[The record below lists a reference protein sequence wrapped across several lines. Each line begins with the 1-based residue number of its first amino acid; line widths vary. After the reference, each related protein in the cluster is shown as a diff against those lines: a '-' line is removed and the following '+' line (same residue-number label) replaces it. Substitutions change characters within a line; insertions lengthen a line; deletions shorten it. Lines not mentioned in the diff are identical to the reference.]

1 MLNKTIKYISTCIL
15 LIIFVNS
22 VVAFPVKQKDVT
34 HVSVVVIDAGH
45 GGKDA
50 GAAVGRAMEKDI
62 VLDLALR
69 LGESIQKKYPDIK
82 VIYTRKT
89 DVFIPLHERARI
101 ANKNKADLFISIH
114 INGTDNSYAK
124 GTETFVLGDHRSD
137 DNFEV
142 VKKENSVILLED
154 DYNTT
159 YEGFDPNSAESYIM
173 FANAQSEYFDQSVMF
188 ASEIQSQFRNIGR
201 VDRSVKQ
208 AGFLVLRQAAM
219 PSVLIEAGFIS
230 HPDERNY
237 LVSNNGKAV
246 LSDAIFKAFE
256 SYKRKIENKSSFA
269 VKSESNENQAQVK
282 AQAQEKS
289 EIEVTSE
296 TDSNVGAPVSQ
307 KSVQKK
313 ADIYFTVQI
322 AASTKKL
329 ETVASNFK
337 GLKNVFLIR
346 NGNTYRYYAG
356 KFDSVNDANRHHQNI
371 KSKFPDAFV
380 VAIENNQVISV
391 KKALEKM

>member
-1 MLNKTIKYISTCIL
+1 MLNKTIKYILFCFLPIS
-15 LIIFVNS
+15 FVNS
-22 VVAFPVKQKDVT
+22 VLAIPVRQNDET
-34 HVSVVVIDAGH
+34 HVSVVVIDPGH

-50 GAAVGRAMEKDI
+50 GAAVGKAMEKDI

-114 INGTDNSYAK
+114 INGTDNSYAR
-124 GTETFVLGDHRSD
+124 GTETFVLGQHRSKENLD
-137 DNFEV
+137 V
-142 VKKENSVILLED
+142 AKKENAVILLED
-154 DYNTT
+154 DYETT
-159 YEGFDPNSAESYIM
+159 YEGFDPNSSESYIM
-173 FANAQSEYFDQSVMF
+173 FELVQDEYLDQSVTF
-188 ASEIQSQFRNIGR
+188 ASEIQSQFRHIGR

-237 LVSNNGKAV
+237 LVSTNGKAF
-246 LSDAIFKAFE
+246 LSEAIFKAFE

-269 VKSESNENQAQVK
+269 VKPVNNANKNQEP
-282 AQAQEKS
+282 EKS
-289 EIEVTSE
+289 EIEGTSE
-296 TDSNVGAPVSQ
+296 TDKTDNNTVVVVSE
-307 KSVQKK
+307 KSEQKK
-313 ADIYFTVQI
+313 SDIYFTVQI
-322 AASTKKL
+322 AASAKKL

-337 GLKNVFLIR
+337 GLKNVFSIR

-356 KFDSVNDANRHHQNI
+356 KFGSVSDANKYHKSI
-371 KSKFPDAFV
+371 KAKYPDAFV

>member
-1 MLNKTIKYISTCIL
+1 MLNKIIKYF
-15 LIIFVNS
+15 LICFLPVSFVNS
-22 VVAFPVKQKDVT
+22 VLSIPVKQNDET
-34 HVSVVVIDAGH
+34 HVSVVVIDPGH

-50 GAAVGRAMEKDI
+50 GAAVGKAMEKDI

-69 LGESIQKKYPDIK
+69 LGESIQKKYPEIK

-101 ANKNKADLFISIH
+101 ANKSKADLFISIH
-114 INGTDNSYAK
+114 INGTDNSYAR
-124 GTETFVLGDHRSD
+124 GTETFVLGQHRSKENLD
-137 DNFEV
+137 V
-142 VKKENSVILLED
+142 AKKENAVILLED
-154 DYNTT
+154 DYETT
-159 YEGFDPNSAESYIM
+159 YEGFDPNSPESYIM
-173 FANAQSEYFDQSVMF
+173 FELVQDEYLDQSVMF
-188 ASEIQSQFRNIGR
+188 ASEIQSQFRSIGR

-237 LVSNNGKAV
+237 LVSSNGKTI
-246 LSDAIFKAFE
+246 LSEAIFKAFE

-269 VKSESNENQAQVK
+269 IKSESTKNQAQK
-282 AQAQEKS
+282 MTQAQEKS

-296 TDSNVGAPVSQ
+296 TDSNVVAPVSQ
-307 KSVQKK
+307 KSVQKN

-322 AASTKKL
+322 AASNKKL
-329 ETVASNFK
+329 ETVSSNFK
-337 GLKNVFLIR
+337 GLKNVFSIR
-346 NGNTYRYYAG
+346 SGNTYRYYAG
-356 KFDSVNDANRHHQNI
+356 KFGTVTEANKHQKSI
-371 KSKFPDAFV
+371 KAKYPDAFV

>member
-1 MLNKTIKYISTCIL
+1 MINKTIKYILICFL
-15 LIIFVNS
+15 NIIFLYS
-22 VVAFPVKQKDVT
+22 VTAASIKQEDIT
-34 HVSVVVIDAGH
+34 HVSVVVIDPGH
-45 GGKDA
+45 GGKDT
-50 GAAVGRAMEKDI
+50 GAAVGKAMEKDI

-89 DVFIPLHERARI
+89 DVFIPLHERAKI

-114 INGTDNSYAK
+114 INGTDNSYAR

-154 DYNTT
+154 DYSTT
-159 YEGFDPNSAESYIM
+159 YEGFDPNSSESYIM

-188 ASEIQSQFRNIGR
+188 ASEIQSQFRHIGR

-237 LVSNNGKAV
+237 LVSTNGKTF
-246 LSDAIFKAFE
+246 LSEAIFKAFE

-269 VKSESNENQAQVK
+269 VKSESNENQAQEK
-282 AQAQEKS
+282 AQAPKKS
-289 EIEVTSE
+289 EIESQRK
-296 TDSNVGAPVSQ
+296 TDSNVVEVVSE
-307 KSVQKK
+307 KSEQKK
-313 ADIYFTVQI
+313 PDIYFTVQI

-337 GLKNVFLIR
+337 GLKNVFSIR

-356 KFDSVNDANRHHQNI
+356 KFGSVNDANTHHKSI
-371 KSKFPDAFV
+371 KAKYPDAFV

>member
-1 MLNKTIKYISTCIL
+1 MLNKTIKYI
-15 LIIFVNS
+15 LICFLPISFVNS
-22 VVAFPVKQKDVT
+22 VLAIPVKQNDET
-34 HVSVVVIDAGH
+34 HVSVVVIDPGH

-50 GAAVGRAMEKDI
+50 GAAVGKAMEKDI

-114 INGTDNSYAK
+114 INGTDNSYAR
-124 GTETFVLGDHRSD
+124 GTETFVLGQHRSKENLD
-137 DNFEV
+137 V
-142 VKKENSVILLED
+142 AKKENAVILLED
-154 DYNTT
+154 DYETT
-159 YEGFDPNSAESYIM
+159 YEGFDPNSSESYIM
-173 FANAQSEYFDQSVMF
+173 FELVQDEYLDQSVMF
-188 ASEIQSQFRNIGR
+188 ASEIQSQFRHIGR

-237 LVSNNGKAV
+237 LISANGKAF
-246 LSDAIFKAFE
+246 LSESIFKAFE
-256 SYKRKIENKSSFA
+256 SYKRKIENKSSFV
-269 VKSESNENQAQVK
+269 VKPVNNVNKNQEL
-282 AQAQEKS
+282 EKS
-289 EIEVTSE
+289 EIEGTSE
-296 TDSNVGAPVSQ
+296 TDNNTVVIVPE
-307 KSVQKK
+307 KSEQKK
-313 ADIYFTVQI
+313 SDIYFTVQI

-337 GLKNVFLIR
+337 GLKNVFSIR

-356 KFDSVNDANRHHQNI
+356 KFGSINDANKHHKSI
-371 KSKFPDAFV
+371 KAKYPDAFV

>member
-1 MLNKTIKYISTCIL
+1 MINKTIKYILICFL
-15 LIIFVNS
+15 LVSFVDS
-22 VVAFPVKQKDVT
+22 VLAISVKQNDET
-34 HVSVVVIDAGH
+34 HVSVVVIDPGH

-50 GAAVGRAMEKDI
+50 GAAVGKAMEKDI

-114 INGTDNSYAK
+114 INGTDNNYAK

-159 YEGFDPNSAESYIM
+159 YEGFDPNSSESYIM

-188 ASEIQSQFRNIGR
+188 ASEIQSQFRHIGR

-237 LVSNNGKAV
+237 LVSTNGKTF
-246 LSDAIFKAFE
+246 LSEAIFKAFE

-269 VKSESNENQAQVK
+269 VKSENNEIRNQAPEKPEIESQRETDNNVVEVVS
-282 AQAQEKS
+282 EKS
-289 EIEVTSE
+289 E
-296 TDSNVGAPVSQ
+296 
-307 KSVQKK
+307 QKK
-313 ADIYFTVQI
+313 PDIYFTVQI

-337 GLKNVFLIR
+337 GLKNVFSIR
-346 NGNTYRYYAG
+346 NGNTYKYYAG
-356 KFDSVNDANRHHQNI
+356 KFDTVNIANAHHKSI
-371 KSKFPDAFV
+371 KAKYPDAFV

>member
-1 MLNKTIKYISTCIL
+1 MLNKTIKYI
-15 LIIFVNS
+15 LICFLYVSFANS
-22 VVAFPVKQKDVT
+22 VVAIPVKQNDET
-34 HVSVVVIDAGH
+34 HVLVVVIDPGH
-45 GGKDA
+45 GGKDT
-50 GAAVGRAMEKDI
+50 GAAVGKAMEKDI

-114 INGTDNSYAK
+114 INGTDNSYAR

-159 YEGFDPNSAESYIM
+159 YEGFDPNSSESYIM

-188 ASEIQSQFRNIGR
+188 ASEIQSQFRHIGR

-237 LVSNNGKAV
+237 LVSTNGKAF
-246 LSDAIFKAFE
+246 LSNAIFKAFE

-269 VKSESNENQAQVK
+269 VKSESTEIQNQAQK
-282 AQAQEKS
+282 NS
-289 EIEVTSE
+289 EIEIPE
-296 TDSNVGAPVSQ
+296 TINNEVVELPK
-307 KSVQKK
+307 KSVQKNTE
-313 ADIYFTVQI
+313 IYFTVQI
-322 AASTKKL
+322 AASNKKL

-337 GLKNVFLIR
+337 GLKNVFSIR

-356 KFDSVNDANRHHQNI
+356 KFDTVNNANEHQKSI
-371 KSKFPDAFV
+371 KAKYPDAFV

>member
-1 MLNKTIKYISTCIL
+1 MINKTIKYILICFL
-15 LIIFVNS
+15 LVSFVDS
-22 VVAFPVKQKDVT
+22 VLAISVKQNDET
-34 HVSVVVIDAGH
+34 HVSVVVIDPGH

-50 GAAVGRAMEKDI
+50 GAAVGKAMEKDI

-114 INGTDNSYAK
+114 INGTDNNYAK

-159 YEGFDPNSAESYIM
+159 YEGFDPNSSESYIM

-188 ASEIQSQFRNIGR
+188 ASEIQSQFRHIGR

-237 LVSNNGKAV
+237 LVSTNGKTF
-246 LSDAIFKAFE
+246 LSEAIFKAFE

-269 VKSESNENQAQVK
+269 VKSENNEIRNQAAEKPEIESQRETDNNVVEVVS
-282 AQAQEKS
+282 EKS
-289 EIEVTSE
+289 E
-296 TDSNVGAPVSQ
+296 
-307 KSVQKK
+307 QKK
-313 ADIYFTVQI
+313 PDIYFTVQI

-337 GLKNVFLIR
+337 GLKNVFSIR
-346 NGNTYRYYAG
+346 NGNTYKYYAG
-356 KFDSVNDANRHHQNI
+356 KFDTVNNANAHHKSI
-371 KSKFPDAFV
+371 KAKYPDAFV

>member
-1 MLNKTIKYISTCIL
+1 MINKTIKYILICFL
-15 LIIFVNS
+15 LVSFVDS
-22 VVAFPVKQKDVT
+22 VLAISVRQNDET
-34 HVSVVVIDAGH
+34 HVSVVVIDPGH

-50 GAAVGRAMEKDI
+50 GAAVGKAMEKDI

-89 DVFIPLHERARI
+89 DIFIPLHERARI

-114 INGTDNSYAK
+114 INGTDNNYAK

-159 YEGFDPNSAESYIM
+159 YEGFDPNSSESYIM
-173 FANAQSEYFDQSVMF
+173 FANTQSEYFDQSVMF
-188 ASEIQSQFRNIGR
+188 ASEIQSQFRHIGR

-237 LVSNNGKAV
+237 LVSTNGKTF
-246 LSDAIFKAFE
+246 LSEAIFKAFE

-269 VKSESNENQAQVK
+269 VKSESNENQAQAPK
-282 AQAQEKS
+282 KS
-289 EIEVTSE
+289 EIESQRE
-296 TDSNVGAPVSQ
+296 TDSNVVEVVSE
-307 KSVQKK
+307 KSEQKK
-313 ADIYFTVQI
+313 PDIYFTVQI

-337 GLKNVFLIR
+337 GLKNVFSIR

-356 KFDSVNDANRHHQNI
+356 KFGSVNDANTHHKSI
-371 KSKFPDAFV
+371 KAKYPDAFV

>member
-1 MLNKTIKYISTCIL
+1 MLNKTIKYI
-15 LIIFVNS
+15 LICFLPVSFVNS
-22 VVAFPVKQKDVT
+22 VLAISVKQNDDT
-34 HVSVVVIDAGH
+34 HVSVVVIDPGH

-50 GAAVGRAMEKDI
+50 GAAVGKAMEKDI

-114 INGTDNSYAK
+114 INGTDNSYAR
-124 GTETFVLGDHRSD
+124 GTETFVLGQHRSKENLD
-137 DNFEV
+137 V
-142 VKKENSVILLED
+142 AKKENAVILLED
-154 DYNTT
+154 DYETT
-159 YEGFDPNSAESYIM
+159 YEGFDPNSSESYIM
-173 FANAQSEYFDQSVMF
+173 FELVQDEYLDQSVMF
-188 ASEIQSQFRNIGR
+188 ASEIQSQFRHIGR

-237 LVSNNGKAV
+237 LVSTNGKAF
-246 LSDAIFKAFE
+246 LSEAIFRAFE

-269 VKSESNENQAQVK
+269 VKPVNNVNKNQEP
-282 AQAQEKS
+282 EKS
-289 EIEVTSE
+289 AIEGTSE
-296 TDSNVGAPVSQ
+296 TDNNTVLVVPE
-307 KSVQKK
+307 KSEQKK
-313 ADIYFTVQI
+313 SDIYFTVQI
-322 AASTKKL
+322 AASAKKL

-337 GLKNVFLIR
+337 GLKNVFSIR

-356 KFDSVNDANRHHQNI
+356 KFGSVNDANKHYKSI
-371 KSKFPDAFV
+371 KAKYPDAFV

>member
-1 MLNKTIKYISTCIL
+1 MN
-15 LIIFVNS
+15 IIFVNS
-22 VVAFPVKQKDVT
+22 LTAASVKQKDAT
-34 HVSVVVIDAGH
+34 HVSVVVIDPGH

-50 GAAVGRAMEKDI
+50 GAAVGKAMEKDI
-62 VLDLALR
+62 VLDLALN

-89 DVFIPLHERARI
+89 DVFIPLHERAGI

-114 INGTDNSYAK
+114 INGTDNNYAR

-159 YEGFDPNSAESYIM
+159 YEGFDPNSSESYIM

-188 ASEIQSQFRNIGR
+188 ASEIQSQFRHIGR

-246 LSDAIFKAFE
+246 LSEAIFKAFE

-269 VKSESNENQAQVK
+269 VKSESNENQAQEK
-282 AQAQEKS
+282 AQAPKKS
-289 EIEVTSE
+289 EIESLHE
-296 TDSNVGAPVSQ
+296 TESNVVEVVPE
-307 KSVQKK
+307 KSEQKK

-329 ETVASNFK
+329 ETVSSNFK
-337 GLKNVFLIR
+337 GLKNVFSIR

-356 KFDSVNDANRHHQNI
+356 KFGSVNDANTHHKSI
-371 KSKFPDAFV
+371 KAKYPDAFV